1 MRSTHPWLPSK
12 MVQCATV
19 APSSNFII
27 SEISLSK
34 DCIGM
39 SCLIAWDRAMYS
51 ALVVLS
57 AISVCSLDAHN
68 TGQLAKHM
76 T

>member
-1 MRSTHPWLPSK
+1 MRSTHPWLSSK

-19 APSSNFII
+19 SPRSNFVI

-39 SCLIAWDRAMYS
+39 SSLIAWDRAMYS
-51 ALVVLS
+51 ASVVGTK
-57 AISVCSLDAHN
+57 CDFSL
-68 TGQLAKHM
+68 
-76 T
+76 